1 MTISERMVEAA
12 ARAIAADRIGDGKEA
27 WNSISASARTRCLAD
42 ARAALT
48 AALAVAEGEGA
59 GLFVVPEPKGKD
71 FHAPT
76 DDWAFYPKGW
86 NDCRAATLAGR
97 VTL

>member
-1 MTISERMVEAA
+1 MTLPERMVEAA
-12 ARAIAADRIGDGKEA
+12 G
-27 WNSISASARTRCLAD
+27 LAVETQMATD
-42 ARAALT
+42 DNMPEDIARAALT
-48 AALAVAEGEGA
+48 AALAVAETEGA
-59 GLFVVPEPKGKD
+59 GLFVVPESKGKD

-86 NDCRAATLAGR
+86 NDCRAATLAER